1 MSVLMEAFSVIFSFS
16 GLACLFIGTAAGVI
30 VGALPGL
37 GPSIGITLLIPFT
50 YNMPPELSMLLLV
63 ALYMAAEYG
72 GSVSA
77 ILLSTPGT
85 AAAAATAI
93 DGYAMT
99 RKGLASESL
108 AVSLNASCVGGLVG
122 AFALLLLAEPL
133 AAVALQFGP
142 AAYFSVGLFGLTSV
156 ASLSSGSL
164 VKGLLAGALGLA
176 LASVGID
183 PISGV
188 PRFTFGVP
196 EMFEGIPF
204 LTALIGLFAV
214 SEAFSLAEGGK
225 GEKHGMGAKVRFAL
239 LSLTQWRKLG
249 STIASGSIIGTLLGI
264 LPGVGGNIACWVS
277 YDFARRRHKNPEGF
291 GKGEPAGVAAPES
304 ANNATVGGAMIPL
317 MALGVPGSPTT
328 AVLVG
333 ALILHGLRPGP
344 ELFASEPVLVST
356 VLWGLAFSSIVLL
369 LVGSLLLPVWSW
381 VLRLSNSVIAVGIGV
396 MAMLGAFALR
406 NLMFDVYM
414 TLAFGVLGYI
424 LKKFKIP
431 MAPIILAMVLGYLV
445 ETNYRTALVTSHG
458 DYSIFVTSPLS
469 LLFLVL
475 SVLSLLLP
483 LWKKFKSRSGGTNH
497 KPAQSKS

>member
-1 MSVLMEAFSVIFSFS
+1 MTSIMDAFAVIFSFS
-16 GLACLFIGTAAGVI
+16 GLACLFAGTLVGVV

-99 RKGLASESL
+99 RQGKANQAL

-122 AFALLLLAEPL
+122 AFALLLLAKPL
-133 AAVALQFGP
+133 ASVALQFGP

-176 LASVGID
+176 LATIGID

-196 EMFEGIPF
+196 ELFEGIPF

-214 SEAFSLAEGGK
+214 SEAISLAEGGK
-225 GEKHGMGAKVRFAL
+225 SQTHSIAPKVQFAL
-239 LSLTQWRKLG
+239 LSLAQWRKLG
-249 STIASGSIIGTLLGI
+249 STIASGSVIGTLLGI

-277 YDFARRRHKNPEGF
+277 YDFSRRRSKTPEAF
-291 GKGEPAGVAAPES
+291 GKGAEEGVAAPES

-344 ELFASEPVLVST
+344 ELFASQPVLVNT
-356 VLWGLAFSSIVLL
+356 VLWGLAMTSIALFF
-369 LVGSLLLPVWSW
+369 VGSLLLPIWGW
-381 VLRLSNSVIAVGIGV
+381 VLRLSNSVIAVGIGC

-414 TLAFGVLGYI
+414 TIAFGILGYI

-431 MAPIILAMVLGYLV
+431 MAPIILSMVLGYLI

-475 SVLSLLLP
+475 SALSLLLP
-483 LWKKFKSRSGGTNH
+483 VWGKIKSRRQANTNRS
-497 KPAQSKS
+497 A

>member
-1 MSVLMEAFSVIFSFS
+1 MDAFAVIFSFS
-16 GLACLFIGTAAGVI
+16 GLACLVIGTAVGVV

-50 YNMPPELSMLLLV
+50 YNMPPELSMLLLI

-99 RKGLASESL
+99 RNGRANEAL
-108 AVSLNASCVGGLVG
+108 AVSLNASCVGGLIG
-122 AFALLLLAEPL
+122 AFALLLLAKPL
-133 AAVALQFGP
+133 ASVALEFGP

-164 VKGLLAGALGLA
+164 VKGLLAGAFGLA
-176 LASVGID
+176 IATIGID

-196 EMFEGIPF
+196 ELFEGIPF
-204 LTALIGLFAV
+204 LTALIGLFAL
-214 SEAFSLAEGGK
+214 SEAFSLAEGRK
-225 GEKHGMGAKVRFAL
+225 TETHSMAPKVQFAL
-239 LSLTQWRKLG
+239 LSLGQWRKLG
-249 STIASGSIIGTLLGI
+249 GTIVSGSVIGTLLGI

-277 YDFARRRHKNPEGF
+277 YDFSRRRSKNPEDF

-344 ELFASEPVLVST
+344 ELFASEPVLVNT
-356 VLWGLAFSSIVLL
+356 VLWGLAMTSIVLFF
-369 LVGSLLLPVWSW
+369 VGSLLLPVWGW
-381 VLRLSNSVIAVGIGV
+381 VLRLSNSIIAVGIGC

-414 TLAFGVLGYI
+414 TLAFGILGYI
-424 LKKFKIP
+424 LKKLNIP
-431 MAPIILAMVLGYLV
+431 MAPIILSMVLGYLI

-458 DYSIFVTSPLS
+458 DYAIFVTSPLS

-483 LWKKFKSRSGGTNH
+483 IWSKLKSRR
-497 KPAQSKS
+497 